1 MATPSHR
8 LTPEDGRKGALAVA
22 KLKNDR
28 NLARRQKAEVVWRIV
43 DETEDLG
50 PAALAAA
57 LTLIERLAEDPDAD
71 PLAVL
76 RLANAAETVH
86 RISRLASNQSTS
98 NVAQQKVMTDDER
111 RELLARLRGT
121 AAAQADLPAPDVP
134 PSQS

>member
-1 MATPSHR
+1 MAITDITPAKAA
-8 LTPEDGRKGALAVA
+8 EGRAKALAV
-22 KLKNDR
+22 R
-28 NLARRQKAEVVWRIV
+28 QERVLARQQKAEVVWRIV

-98 NVAQQKVMTDDER
+98 NVASQKVMSDDER

-121 AAAQADLPAPDVP
+121 AASQPDSAPGDTAT
-134 PSQS
+134 